1 MDFQDKY
8 IQSSIINRLN
18 DIAITSKENL
28 DTEKNET
35 VMGDTK
41 NNYNTISN
49 ISKSTITKNVE

>member
-8 IQSSIINRLN
+8 IQSPIKNRLN
-18 DIAITSKENL
+18 DIAITSKTNL
-28 DTEKNET
+28 DTEKNEN

-49 ISKSTITKNVE
+49 IPKSTKNAE

>member
-8 IQSSIINRLN
+8 IQSSIKNRLN
-18 DIAITSKENL
+18 DIAITSKANL

-41 NNYNTISN
+41 NKLQYNF
-49 ISKSTITKNVE
+49 

>member
-8 IQSSIINRLN
+8 IQSSIKNRLN

-49 ISKSTITKNVE
+49 IPKSTKNAE